1 MDSHMPSTTL
11 DKIWNAHRIKSSADG
26 LDLLFV
32 DRHYLTDLSG
42 TLGLEDLQ
50 AARRPIRRPDLS
62 VAIPD
67 HMIETEP
74 NGEAATLPA
83 NRRFVEPLKQLSA
96 QASIQHL
103 GRESG
108 RQGIVHVTALEDGL
122 TLPGLLVVCG
132 DSHTTTHGA
141 VGALA
146 LGIGST
152 EVAHVLATQAIWVKK
167 PHQARV
173 RLIGRTGAG
182 VFAKDIALALIASLQ
197 ADFGREHA
205 LAFEGEAV
213 DRMSIE
219 ERATLCN
226 MAVELGARIG
236 YVVPDETT
244 FSYLAGAR
252 SAPVGDMWAAAV
264 EAWRAL
270 RPDEGAVYNK
280 EVEFDVSGL
289 LPQITWG
296 TSVQHGMAID
306 AAVPGGSELEA
317 SRAYMDVKPGQ
328 KLEATPIQ
336 HVFIGSCTN
345 SRIEDLRIAAGIAR
359 KGKVASGVRA
369 WVVPGSQ
376 AVQRQAEAE
385 GLDAIFREAGFQWRK
400 PGCSMCVGTN
410 GDTVPAGERCVS
422 TSNRNFV
429 GRQGPGART
438 HLASPATAAASAL
451 AGKIADPRPLMD
463 ALP

>member
-1 MDSHMPSTTL
+1 MPFTTL
-11 DKIWNAHRIKSSADG
+11 DKIWNGHRIKSSADG

-50 AARRPIRRPDLS
+50 AAHRPIRRPDLS
-62 VAIPD
+62 FAIPD
-67 HMIETEP
+67 HMIETAPHGEP
-74 NGEAATLPA
+74 ATLPA
-83 NRRFVEPLKQLSA
+83 NKRFVEPLRRLSA
-96 QASIQHL
+96 EASIQHL

-122 TLPGLLVVCG
+122 TLPGLVVVCG

-141 VGALA
+141 LGALA

-167 PHQARV
+167 PKQARV
-173 RLIGRTGAG
+173 RLTGRTGPG
-182 VFAKDIALALIASLQ
+182 VFAKDIALGLIASLG

-213 DRMSIE
+213 ERMSIE

-236 YVVPDETT
+236 YVAPDETS
-244 FSYLAGAR
+244 FSYLSRTKA
-252 SAPVGDMWAAAV
+252 APRGDLWDLAV
-264 EAWRAL
+264 QAWREL
-270 RPDEGAVYNK
+270 RPDADAAYDKDVS
-280 EVEFDVSGL
+280 FDVSAL
-289 LPQITWG
+289 TPQITWG
-296 TSVQHGMAID
+296 TSVQHGMGID
-306 AAVPGGSELEA
+306 GIVPDGGELDA
-317 SRAYMDVKPGQ
+317 SRAYMDVRAGQ
-328 KLEATPIQ
+328 TLVDTPIQ

-345 SRIEDLRIAAGIAR
+345 SRIEDLRVAAGIAR
-359 KGKVASGVRA
+359 QGKVAQGVRA

-385 GLDAIFREAGFQWRK
+385 GLDTIFRDAGFHWRL

-410 GDTVPAGERCVS
+410 GDTVPTGERCVS

-451 AGKIADPRPLMD
+451 AGRIADPRPFVDHLS
-463 ALP
+463 

>member
-1 MDSHMPSTTL
+1 MPLTTL

-50 AARRPIRRPDLS
+50 AKHRAIRRPDLT

-74 NGEAATLPA
+74 DGEAASLPA
-83 NRRFVEPLKQLSA
+83 NRRFVEPLRRLSA
-96 QASIQHL
+96 EASIQHL
-103 GRESG
+103 GRDSG

-173 RLIGRTGAG
+173 RLTGRTGPG
-182 VFAKDIALALIASLQ
+182 VFAKDIALALIGSLG

-205 LAFEGEAV
+205 LAFEGEV
-213 DRMSIE
+213 VERMSIE

-226 MAVELGARIG
+226 MAVEFGARIG
-236 YVVPDETT
+236 YVAPDETT
-244 FSYLAGAR
+244 FHYLARTKAVPTGALWNT
-252 SAPVGDMWAAAV
+252 AL

-270 RPDEGAVYNK
+270 RPDPDAVYHK
-280 EVEFDVSGL
+280 DVSFDVSGL
-289 LPQITWG
+289 TPQITWG

-306 AAVPGGSELEA
+306 AAVPDGGELDA
-317 SRAYMDVKPGQ
+317 SRLYMDVQAGQ
-328 KLEATPIQ
+328 KLVDTPIQ

-345 SRIEDLRIAAGIAR
+345 SRIEDLRVAASIAR
-359 KGKVASGVRA
+359 QGKVARGVRA

-385 GLDAIFREAGFQWRK
+385 GLDAIFRDAGFQWRM

-451 AGKIADPRPLMD
+451 AGCIADPRPFID
-463 ALP
+463 QQP